1 MHERAWHRPCRRLA
15 AGFYVNVRLFSGKTD
30 VACLRLGF
38 VPARDGCN
46 QASSKGIWW
55 MPWHQEAM
63 KDVARCDK
71 PRGAVSKL

>member
-1 MHERAWHRPCRRLA
+1 MNGLDIGPA
-15 AGFYVNVRLFSGKTD
+15 ASGGWIPTSMSVCSRVKPMLPVTS
-30 VACLRLGF
+30 LGF
-38 VPARDGCN
+38 VPARDGCD